1 MKRFIITK
9 EQLKEYI
16 ERKKSEKVFYNILE
30 CLHKNS
36 KYLNE
41 SFSQKKVNQT
51 VIDDYQRK
59 GLITPLI
66 YEMLIKYKIIES
78 ESIKKEFF

>member
-66 YEMLIKYKIIES
+66 YEMLIKYEIINEKQ
-78 ESIKKEFF
+78 EII

>member
-66 YEMLIKYKIIES
+66 YEMLIKYEIINE
-78 ESIKKEFF
+78 K